1 MYQCNRLQHQE
12 RMQRKA
18 DIVRWERV
26 EQEQLREAAKVK
38 EEYSDRILRSKD
50 ELTHVISRA
59 KCRLLQVLL
68 SLCHSWFDHVHI
80 IHVEFRSLLF
90 SCYTTTSNSEH
101 HFIYLSLKS
110 VRNKADLCAVL
121 AGA

>member
-1 MYQCNRLQHQE
+1 MYRCDRLQHQE

-59 KCRLLQVLL
+59 KCRLLKVPLMKLRIIVLFITVFVFIVLL
-68 SLCHSWFDHVHI
+68 LVCV
-80 IHVEFRSLLF
+80 LLLLLP
-90 SCYTTTSNSEH
+90 
-101 HFIYLSLKS
+101 LS
-110 VRNKADLCAVL
+110 
-121 AGA
+121 